1 MKWNLFPS
9 CKRRVVFTLIVLT
22 MTAKLTFGQTST
34 TGAVR
39 GTVADS
45 QGAVITGATVTVT
58 SKATG
63 QARTVKTDSSGQYTV
78 GLLPPEVYTVTIE
91 APGFKTEQPAPV
103 TVVVTETVRADAKMV
118 LGSNTETVEVS
129 SQAAALQVEN
139 ATLGTVVDGAT
150 IREVPLTNR
159 NYTQVLT
166 LSAGV
171 AGDVNNAA
179 TLGKGTQDV
188 YVNGASSISNNF
200 HMDGADIN
208 NFGSGR
214 AGDFV
219 QQAGIAIP
227 NPDSLQEFK
236 IQTTNYDAGF
246 GRDAGANVDVIT
258 KTGGNRIHGSVW
270 EFLRN
275 DVLNANDTFL
285 KIGGQKR
292 AVMKQNQFGGTIGGP
307 IMRDKMFFF
316 GSYQGTRQ
324 VNGLAATS
332 YASNTLFPLTN
343 DRSAAAIGRAACP
356 SASSGNAFWHPY
368 NGGSYSGATAS
379 HPAPIIQTEVACDG
393 SNLNPVALSLLNQKI
408 TNGTYL
414 IPTPQRIGTDN
425 NGNPAGFSTFS
436 IPSHYKEDQFL
447 INTDYI
453 LSQKHTLSQRYFYSN
468 QPQDQPFSNQL
479 NTPGNGVTPTF
490 NSQVAVVKMTSAL
503 KSNFLNEAL
512 VGYIRNTG
520 QLQTQANLNYDQ
532 IGMTAPSD
540 PTYPRT
546 PIMTI
551 NGYFNLGGVNNDV
564 SMSAVNSFEI
574 SDQISWSHGKQS
586 IRAGFLG
593 EKNQFNFDDPNNKR
607 GSLTFQTFQDFV
619 LGMSAAQNG
628 TGFSNVFA
636 SNSQQGSYYKGY
648 RGTAMAMFLQ
658 DDLKLRSNLT
668 VNAGL
673 RWELNSGVSTNKGV
687 LTSFW
692 PELVTPFAPVPVGG
706 TYNGFVVPR
715 NSSANPPSGVTKLGS
730 MSLGQNDLP
739 MHNFGPRIGFAYQPF
754 GSDTSTV
761 VRGGYGVF
769 YTLPNANSV
778 LQTLGNQPYVSSA
791 SLSGNQNAVATFQ
804 TPFTTKLTPGVWRPL
819 LPYAVANP
827 LNVTGVAKNID
838 SPMVQQYNLD
848 VQQQLPVK
856 LILEVGYVGTRGTRL
871 AESRSLNR
879 AWLASPTNPIN
890 GVTTNTVAG
899 ANLAARVPYQGI
911 NVGNMNRIETYGFS
925 SFHSLQTTLKR
936 QMSKGFY
943 LQASYTWS
951 KVLTTVTG
959 GDGLNG
965 VFSGGSG
972 NSNDPNNRYAR
983 YGVAAYDRT
992 NRLVVAY
999 SWQIPGLNNAG
1010 AFARVATGG
1019 WSLSGVSTFQ
1029 SGKPLTFT
1037 DSRNGTAYGTASRAQ
1052 YVAGKSNKDVLNKN
1066 GGSMLARVKGNSYL
1080 NPGGTLF
1087 TTAPAVPNSVSATPN
1102 GPLALD
1108 YGNAGIGLARGP
1120 GNDNWDMTLLKETK
1134 VGGLREDATLIF
1146 RTEFFNVWNH
1156 AQYQNPG
1163 TAVGTSSYGVIN
1175 QSSVAPRLIQFALKY
1190 LF

>member
-1 MKWNLFPS
+1 MKWNSFLS
-9 CKRRVVFTLIVLT
+9 VQRRVVFTLLVLLT
-22 MTAKLTFGQTST
+22 TAHLSFSQTST
-34 TGAVR
+34 TGAIR
-39 GTVADS
+39 GTVTDP
-45 QGAVITGATVTVT
+45 QGAVIAGATITVT
-58 SKATG
+58 SQATA
-63 QARTVKTDSSGQYTV
+63 QARTVTSDTSGQFTV
-78 GLLPPEVYTVTIE
+78 GLLPPEVYKISIT

-103 TVVVTETVRADAKMV
+103 KVTVTETARADAKLV
-118 LGSNTETVEVS
+118 LGSGSETVEVTS
-129 SQAAALQVEN
+129 SAPPLQSEN
-139 ATLGTVVDGAT
+139 ATLGTTVEGKT
-150 IREVPLTNR
+150 IQELPLTNR
-159 NYTQVLT
+159 NFTQVLT
-166 LSAGV
+166 MSAGV

-179 TLGKGTQDV
+179 SLGKGTQDV

-227 NPDSLQEFK
+227 NPDALQEFK

-258 KTGGNRIHGSVW
+258 KSGSNGIHGSVF

-275 DVLNANDTFL
+275 DIFNANDTFL
-285 KIGGQKR
+285 KMGGQKR
-292 AVMKQNQFGGTIGGP
+292 AVMKQNQFGGSIGGP
-307 IMRDKMFFF
+307 ILKDKIFYF

-324 VNGLAATS
+324 VNGLAPTS
-332 YASNTLFPLTN
+332 YASNTLFPITN
-343 DRSAAAIGRAACP
+343 DRSAAAIGAIACP
-356 SASSGNAFWHPY
+356 S
-368 NGGSYSGATAS
+368 GGSGSPFYGGT
-379 HPAPIIQTEVACDG
+379 TVACDG
-393 SNLNPVALSLLNQKI
+393 SNINPVALNLLNQKI
-408 TNGTYL
+408 ANGTYL
-414 IPTPQRIGTDN
+414 IPTPQRYTIVSGIN
-425 NGNPAGFSTFS
+425 VGQSTFS

-447 INTDYI
+447 VNTDYI

-490 NSQVAVVKMTSAL
+490 NSQVAVVKLTSAL
-503 KSNFLNEAL
+503 NPTFLNEAL
-512 VGYIRNTG
+512 VGYVRNTG
-520 QLQTQANLNYDQ
+520 RLQTQANLNADQ

-574 SDQISWSHGKQS
+574 SDQISWTHGKQS

-593 EKNQFNFDDPNNKR
+593 EKNQFNFDDPNNRR
-607 GSLTFQTFQDFV
+607 GSLTFQTFQDFL

-628 TGFSNVFA
+628 TGFSNVYA
-636 SNSQQGSYYKGY
+636 SGSQQGSYYKGY

-658 DDLKLRSNLT
+658 DDVKLRPNLT
-668 VNAGL
+668 VNAGV
-673 RWELNSGVSTNKGV
+673 RWELNSGISTNKGV

-706 TYNGFVVPR
+706 TYNGFVVPS
-715 NSSANPPSGVTKLGS
+715 NSSANPPAGVKRLGS
-730 MSLGQNDLP
+730 MSLAANDLP
-739 MHNFGPRIGFAYQPF
+739 MHNFGPRVGFAYQPLGA
-754 GSDTSTV
+754 GSKTV
-761 VRGGYGVF
+761 LRGGYGVF
-769 YTLPNANSV
+769 YTLTNANSV

-791 SLSGNQNAVATFQ
+791 TLTGNQNAAATFQ

-819 LPYAVANP
+819 LPYSVRNP
-827 LNVTGVAKNID
+827 LNVTGVARNID

-848 VQQQLPVK
+848 VEQQLPASLV
-856 LILEVGYVGTRGTRL
+856 LEVGYVGTRGTRL
-871 AESRSLNR
+871 AESRTLNR

-911 NVGNMNRIETYGFS
+911 NVGSMSRIETYGFS
-925 SFHSLQTTLKR
+925 NFNSLQATLKR
-936 QMSKGFY
+936 QVSRGVY

-965 VFSGGSG
+965 VFAGGTG

-983 YGVAAYDRT
+983 YGVAAYDRP

-999 SWQIPGLNNAG
+999 SWQIPALKNAG
-1010 AFARVATGG
+1010 AIARVATNG
-1019 WSLSGVSTFQ
+1019 WKFSGVSTFQ

-1037 DSRNGTAYGTASRAQ
+1037 DSKNGTAYGTASRAQ
-1052 YVAGKSNKDVLNKN
+1052 FAAGVSNKDILNRN
-1066 GGSMLARVKGNSYL
+1066 GGSMLARVKGNSYI
-1080 NPGGTLF
+1080 NSPKSLF
-1087 TTAPAVPNSVSATPN
+1087 TTAPAVPNSVALN
-1102 GPLALD
+1102 GLLALD
-1108 YGNAGIGLARGP
+1108 YGNVGIGSVRGP
-1120 GNDNWDMTLLKETK
+1120 GNNTWDMTLAKETK
-1134 VGGLREDATLIF
+1134 VGGLREDAALTF

-1163 TAVGTSSYGVIN
+1163 TAVGTSSFGVIN

-1190 LF
+1190 QF

>member
-1 MKWNLFPS
+1 
-9 CKRRVVFTLIVLT
+9 
-22 MTAKLTFGQTST
+22 MTAQLTFSQTST
-34 TGAVR
+34 TGGIR
-39 GTVADS
+39 GTVTDS

-58 SKATG
+58 SKATD
-63 QARTVKTDSSGQYTV
+63 QVRTVKSDSSGQYTV
-78 GLLPPEVYTVTIE
+78 GLLPPEVYTISIE

-103 TVVVTETVRADAKMV
+103 TVVVTETARADAKMV
-118 LGSNTETVEVS
+118 LGSNTETVEVT

-166 LSAGV
+166 MSAGV
-171 AGDVNNAA
+171 AGDVTNAA
-179 TLGKGTQDV
+179 NLGKGTQDV

-258 KTGGNRIHGSVW
+258 KTGANSIHGSLW

-307 IMRDKMFFF
+307 ILKDKLFFF

-324 VNGLAATS
+324 VNGLASTS

-343 DRSAAAIGRAACP
+343 DRSAAAIAKTACP
-356 SASSGNAFWHPY
+356 GSSTGTKWAPY
-368 NGGSYSGATAS
+368 NGGTYSGGT
-379 HPAPIIQTEVACDG
+379 QVACDG
-393 SNLNPVALSLLNQKI
+393 SNINPVALKLLNQKI
-408 TNGTYL
+408 ANGTYL
-414 IPTPQRIGTDN
+414 IPTPQRVGVDS

-447 INTDYI
+447 VNTDYI
-453 LSQKHTLSQRYFYSN
+453 LSQKHTFSQRYFYSN
-468 QPQDQPFSNQL
+468 QPQNQPFSSQA

-490 NSQVAVVKMTSAL
+490 NSQVAVLKLTSAL
-503 KSNFLNEAL
+503 NGHLLNEAL

-520 QLQTQANLNYDQ
+520 RLQTQANLTYDQ

-540 PTYPRT
+540 PTYPLM
-546 PIMTI
+546 PIMSI
-551 NGYFNLGGVNNDV
+551 SGYFSLGGVNNDV
-564 SMSAVNSFEI
+564 SMSAVNTFEI
-574 SDQISWSHGKQS
+574 GDQISWTHGKQS
-586 IRAGFLG
+586 IRAGFMG

-607 GSLTFQTFQDFV
+607 GSVSFQTFQDFL

-628 TGFSNVFA
+628 TGFSNVN
-636 SNSQQGSYYKGY
+636 SSGSQQGSYYKGY
-648 RGTAMAMFLQ
+648 RGTDMAMFIQ
-658 DDLKLRSNLT
+658 DDIKLRSNLT

-673 RWELNSGVSTNKGV
+673 RWELNSGISTNKGV

-692 PELVTPFAPVPVGG
+692 PSLVTPFQPVPTTG
-706 TYNGFVVPR
+706 TFTGFVVPK
-715 NSSANPPSGVTKLGS
+715 NSSANPPAGVTKLGS
-730 MSLGQNDLP
+730 MSLSENDLP
-739 MHNFGPRIGFAYQPF
+739 LHNFGPRIGFAYQPL
-754 GSDTSTV
+754 GSSGTTV
-761 VRGGYGVF
+761 LRGGYGVF

-791 SLSGNQNAVATFQ
+791 SLSAAANAAATFQ
-804 TPFTTKLTPGVWRPL
+804 TPFTTVLTPGAWKPR
-819 LPYAVANP
+819 LPYSVSPTPLSATAVAQ
-827 LNVTGVAKNID
+827 NID

-848 VQQQLPVK
+848 VQQQLPAKFV
-856 LILEVGYVGTRGTRL
+856 LEVGYVGTRGTRL
-871 AESRSLNR
+871 AESRALNR
-879 AWLASPTNPIN
+879 AWLASPSNPIN
-890 GVTTNTVAG
+890 AVTANSVDP

-911 NVGNMNRIETYGFS
+911 SVGGLNRIETYGFS
-925 SFHSLQTTLKR
+925 NYSSLQTTLRR
-936 QMSKGFY
+936 QLSHGLF
-943 LQASYTWS
+943 LQAAYTWS
-951 KVLTTVTG
+951 KVMTTVTG
-959 GDGLNG
+959 GDGQNG

-972 NSNDPNNRYAR
+972 NSNDPNNRSAR
-983 YGVAAYDRT
+983 YGLAGYDRT

-999 SWQIPGLNNAG
+999 TWQIPALKNGG
-1010 AFARVATGG
+1010 AFTRVATNG
-1019 WSLSGVSTFQ
+1019 WRFSGVSTFQ

-1037 DSRNGTAYGTASRAQ
+1037 DSRNGTAYGTSSRAQ
-1052 YVAGKSNKDVLNKN
+1052 FVPGIGNKDILNKN
-1066 GGSMLARVKGNSYL
+1066 GGSMLNRVKTNSFL
-1080 NPGGTLF
+1080 NSSGTLF
-1087 TTAPAVPNSVSATPN
+1087 TTAPVVANEVKYKGTTDAY
-1102 GPLALD
+1102 D
-1108 YGNAGIGLARGP
+1108 YGNSGIGVVRGP
-1120 GNDNWDMTLLKETK
+1120 GNDNWDMTLSKETK
-1134 VGGLREDATLIF
+1134 VGGIREDATLLF

-1163 TAVGTSSYGVIN
+1163 TAVGTASYGVIN
-1175 QSSVAPRLIQFALKY
+1175 QSAAAPRLIQFALKY
-1190 LF
+1190 AF

>member
-1 MKWNLFPS
+1 MRWNFLPS
-9 CKRRVVFTLIVLT
+9 CKRRVVFAILFPVMAAQLTL
-22 MTAKLTFGQTST
+22 GQTST
-34 TGAVR
+34 TGAIR
-39 GTVADS
+39 GTVTDS

-58 SKATG
+58 SKATS
-63 QARTVKTDSSGQYTV
+63 QVRTMKTDSSGQYAV
-78 GLLPPEVYTVTIE
+78 GLLPPEVYTITIE
-91 APGFKTEQPAPV
+91 APGFKMEQPAPV
-103 TVVVTETVRADAKMV
+103 TVVVTETARADAKMV
-118 LGSNTETVEVS
+118 LGSNTETVEVT

-208 NFGSGR
+208 NYGSGR
-214 AGDFV
+214 SGDFV

-258 KTGGNRIHGSVW
+258 RAGGNNIHGSVW
-270 EFLRN
+270 EFFRN

-307 IMRDKMFFF
+307 IMKDKMFFF

-324 VNGLAATS
+324 VNGLASTS
-332 YASNTLFPLTN
+332 YASNTLFPLTD
-343 DRSAAAIGRAACP
+343 DRSASAIGAIACP
-356 SASSGNAFWHPY
+356 G
-368 NGGSYSGATAS
+368 GGSGAPFYGGT
-379 HPAPIIQTEVACDG
+379 TVACNG
-393 SNLNPVALSLLNQKI
+393 SNINPVALNLLQQKI
-408 TNGTYL
+408 ANGTYL
-414 IPTPQRIGTDN
+414 IPTPQRYTTVSGIRVGQ
-425 NGNPAGFSTFS
+425 STFS

-447 INTDYI
+447 INTDYV
-453 LSQKHTLSQRYFYSN
+453 LTQKHTLSQRYFYSN
-468 QPQDQPFSNQL
+468 QPQNQPFSSQV

-490 NSQVAVVKMTSAL
+490 NSQVAVLKFTSAL
-503 KSNFLNEAL
+503 SGHFLNEAL

-520 QLQTQANLNYDQ
+520 RLQTQANLTASQ

-540 PTYPRT
+540 PTYPLM
-546 PIMTI
+546 PIISVT
-551 NGYFNLGGVNNDV
+551 GYFNLGGVNNDV

-574 SDQISWSHGKQS
+574 DDQISWTHGKQS

-607 GSLTFQTFQDFV
+607 GSLNFQTFQDFL
-619 LGMSAAQNG
+619 LGMTAAQNG
-628 TGFSNVFA
+628 TGFSNVNT
-636 SNSQQGSYYKGY
+636 SGSQQGSYYKGY
-648 RGTAMAMFLQ
+648 RGTAMAMFVQ
-658 DDLKLRSNLT
+658 DDIKLRSNLT
-668 VNAGL
+668 LNAGV

-692 PELVTPFAPVPVGG
+692 PSLVTPFDPLPASGS
-706 TYNGFVVPR
+706 YAGFVVPR
-715 NSSANPPSGVTKLGS
+715 NSSANPPAGVKTLGS
-730 MSLGQNDLP
+730 MSLGDNDLP

-754 GSDTSTV
+754 GSESSTV
-761 VRGGYGVF
+761 IRGGYGVF
-769 YTLPNANSV
+769 YTLTNANSV

-791 SLSGNQNAVATFQ
+791 TLTGAANAAATFQ
-804 TPFTTKLTPGVWRPL
+804 TPFTSKLNPGLWKPRFPYSVSPTPLSVT
-819 LPYAVANP
+819 AVAQ
-827 LNVTGVAKNID
+827 NID
-838 SPMVQQYNLD
+838 SPMVQQYNMD
-848 VQQQLPVK
+848 VQQELPAK
-856 LILEVGYVGTRGTRL
+856 LIFEVGYVGTRGTRL
-871 AESRSLNR
+871 AESRALNR

-890 GVTTNTVAG
+890 GVTTNSVAP

-911 NVGNMNRIETYGFS
+911 SVGGLNRIETYGFS
-925 SFHSLQTTLKR
+925 SYNSLQTTLKR
-936 QMSKGFY
+936 QMSHGVY
-943 LQASYTWS
+943 LQTSYTWS

-959 GDGLNG
+959 GDGQNG

-983 YGVAAYDRT
+983 YGLAGYDRT

-999 SWQIPGLNNAG
+999 SWQVPGLNNFG

-1019 WSLSGVSTFQ
+1019 WRLSGVTTFQ
-1029 SGKPLTFT
+1029 SGKPLIFT
-1037 DSRNGTAYGTASRAQ
+1037 DSRDGTAYGTASRAQ
-1052 YVAGKSNKDVLNKN
+1052 FLAGKSNKDVLNN
-1066 GGSMLARVKGNSYL
+1066 TGSSMLTRVKGNSYL
-1080 NPGGTLF
+1080 NSAATLF
-1087 TTAPAVPNSVSATPN
+1087 TTAPAVANSVAATTG

-1108 YGNAGIGLARGP
+1108 YGNSGIGVARGP
-1120 GNDNWDMTLLKETK
+1120 GNNTWDAALLKDTK
-1134 VGGLREDATLIF
+1134 VGGLREDATLTF

-1163 TAVGTSSYGVIN
+1163 TAVGTASYGVIN

-1190 LF
+1190 VF